1 MEAGEMAQDL
11 TALAALVNVLS
22 SGPRTCTGQLTINHL

>member
-11 TALAALVNVLS
+11 TALAALVKVLS
-22 SGPRTCTGQLTINHL
+22 LGPRTCTGQLTTNHL